1 MKKLIVGIFILLGVY
16 LDAQN
21 NDPHKQ
27 IDKHHV
33 TLKMKDSVCLQ
44 DCFLKAHW
52 EAHSRSFFMST
63 FNEGDLKDDYALA
76 SGAGIGLLTHPIY
89 GFQLGVSGFFIYN
102 LQSSGLHLPDA
113 TTGQMNRYEV
123 GLFDIENSQNAND
136 LDRLEDLYL
145 KYNFSKSAIT
155 FGKMHINTPFIN
167 LQDGR
172 MRPTIVEGAW
182 LNIHES
188 EKFGINGGWI
198 WDVSPRSTVRWYTV
212 GESIGVNPMGLN
224 IDGSRSNYKNN
235 LHTSGIAIANF
246 YYNPNKKIKINIWNG
261 YLDNV
266 MNTAMI
272 EINSF
277 QNLSE
282 SKKLYQGLIY
292 MHQDAINHGGNIDQ
306 NKTYI
311 NKGAQSNII
320 SAQAGILSKKNNTS
334 INYTHITG
342 DGRYLMPREWGKEPF
357 YTFLQRER
365 NEGLGNVHAIVLKT
379 NFNFFDNKLKTGAA
393 YGYYLLPDVKDY
405 RLNKYGLPSYHH
417 INIDASYTFEN
428 FLKGM
433 EIRFLAAY
441 KIDQGKTYDDLKY
454 VYNKVNMLNLNLI
467 VDFKL

>member
-1 MKKLIVGIFILLGVY
+1 MKKLIAGLFILLMIQSQS
-16 LDAQN
+16 QN
-21 NDPHKQ
+21 NDPHKA

-33 TLKMKDSVCLQ
+33 TLKPKDSVCLQ

-63 FNEGDLKDDYALA
+63 LNEGGLKDDYALA
-76 SGAGIGLLTHPIY
+76 TGAGIGLLTHSIY

-102 LQSSGLHLPDA
+102 LQSSDLHVPDA
-113 TTGQMNRYEV
+113 STGQSNRYET
-123 GLFDIENSQNAND
+123 GLFDIENPKNKHD

-155 FGKMHINTPFIN
+155 LGKIHINTPFIN

-198 WDVSPRSTVRWYTV
+198 WDISPRSTVRWFQI
-212 GESIGVNPMGLN
+212 GESMGINPMGLN
-224 IDGSRSNYKNN
+224 TDGTRSNYKNHI
-235 LHTSGIAIANF
+235 HTSGVAIANI
-246 YYNPNKKIKINIWNG
+246 YYNPIKQVKLNVWNS

-272 EINSF
+272 EVNAFQKINEK
-277 QNLSE
+277 QQ
-282 SKKLYQGLIY
+282 LYQGLIY
-292 MHQDAINHGGNIDQ
+292 MHQDALNNGGNEDQ
-306 NKTYI
+306 TKTYI

-320 SAQAGILSKKNNTS
+320 SAQIGVLSKKNNTS
-334 INYTHITG
+334 FNYTHITG

-357 YTFLQRER
+357 YTFLPRER
-365 NEGLGNVHAIVLKT
+365 NEGLGNVHAMVLKT
-379 NFNFFDNKLKTGAA
+379 AHSFLKNKLKSGIG
-393 YGYYLLPDVKDY
+393 YGYYLLPDVKNY
-405 RLNKYGLPSYHH
+405 RLNKYGLPSYHQL
-417 INIDASYTFEN
+417 NVDASYNFEN

-433 EIRFLAAY
+433 EIRFLAVY
-441 KIDQGKTYDDLKY
+441 KLNQGETYNNLRY

-467 VDFKL
+467 VDFKI